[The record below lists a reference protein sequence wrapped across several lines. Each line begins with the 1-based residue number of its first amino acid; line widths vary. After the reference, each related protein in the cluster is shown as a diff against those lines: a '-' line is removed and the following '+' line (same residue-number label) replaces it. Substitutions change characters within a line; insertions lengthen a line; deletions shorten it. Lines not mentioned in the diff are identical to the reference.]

1 MKEKTFMILVFMAIY
16 FFAMLGL
23 FNFLSWLI

>member
-1 MKEKTFMILVFMAIY
+1 MKEKTIIMVYFIAIY
-16 FFAMLGL
+16 FFAMVGL